1 METNAVQTLIALG
14 AATLSF
20 SVFYIVAAVFWLKW
34 KLEAHKATKT
44 EQGRYRVIGKRWV
57 GNGHDSDV
65 ITRGTTASAYI
76 GSISKSQKK
85 GYHALLEKLSSKQDF
100 HSKLHDR

>member
-44 EQGRYRVIGKRWV
+44 
-57 GNGHDSDV
+57 D
-65 ITRGTTASAYI
+65 TRLSGAPSARI
-76 GSISKSQKK
+76 
-85 GYHALLEKLSSKQDF
+85 ARE
-100 HSKLHDR
+100 